1 MIPETHIILLWL
13 IRLLINRSS
22 SLSPILFFYHFI
34 KSTTPYFGD
43 FVPIFFLFSSYSFV
57 YFLCIIEWSSD
68 TFLSSYL
75 LTSTMLLGSM
85 WIEQEE
91 LRISRYA
98 QSVLTSDPRV
108 FLLGRTDGWLPLDGT
123 ETHNLPIFSFLIRRG
138 HRFLHHNFVCAL
150 LNYLFGVQ
158 SRGEM
163 LTLECSVFHF
173 ILCTFR

>member
-1 MIPETHIILLWL
+1 
-13 IRLLINRSS
+13 
-22 SLSPILFFYHFI
+22 
-34 KSTTPYFGD
+34 
-43 FVPIFFLFSSYSFV
+43 
-57 YFLCIIEWSSD
+57 
-68 TFLSSYL
+68 
-75 LTSTMLLGSM
+75 MLLGSM

-108 FLLGRTDGWLPLDGT
+108 SLLGRTDGWLPLDGT

-150 LNYLFGVQ
+150 LNDLFGVQ

-163 LTLECSVFHF
+163 LTLECSARMFSFSFHF
-173 ILCTFR
+173 VHFSLIFSVFLNLTILPHSI